1 MEIIKFIQTYWSD
14 ITLILSVIFV
24 ILRAL
29 FTNNLEYL
37 KADIFM
43 LITDAED
50 IYGAKAGR
58 MKLSYV
64 VKKVYAKMPV
74 VLKAFLTEKKL
85 EKIIENVLIKAKES
99 WEKPQGEAY

>member
-64 VKKVYAKMPV
+64 
-74 VLKAFLTEKKL
+74 
-85 EKIIENVLIKAKES
+85 EKIIESVLIKAKES